1 MASLQGPRR
10 RNNTKSKS
18 KSKAKP
24 RAPSS
29 LKSTRPPLLLGSTR
43 AQPTKTTKTPVP
55 TAAAAAAA
63 APLSLS
69 SKHTRALINAH
80 HLLQKQLARAR
91 ARDDVDQVR
100 EIEAQIAAQ
109 GGLRS
114 YQLASR
120 TGQSAERGGDS
131 SRVLVRW
138 LERELDSRK
147 DALRRS
153 RRESRVKE
161 GRVSRTQK
169 PRRREHQDDDDDDDE
184 DGDEGEDESEGK
196 EDGDEDE
203 AEGEADDSD
212 GYGNGGHA
220 LGNHDPLATVSPIRI
235 LEIGA
240 LSTQNALNVKGV
252 TRVRRIDLRSSAE
265 GIEEMDFMQLPLPGE
280 GVARNNGGKDAGR
293 DGEQPPQG
301 GEGEGYY
308 DVLSLSLVLNYVPD
322 ARQRG
327 AMLKRTTLFFAP
339 PSSSSSSS
347 PSPSHSHS
355 HSKSQS
361 SPSSHSE
368 PHSNSH
374 SQPPAPTPPPT
385 QLLPCL
391 FLVLPSP
398 CLHNSRYL
406 TPPHLAAILNSL
418 GYRHLHTKTTR
429 KLHYSLWR
437 FDGPRARDEW
447 IHGGGDTVF
456 KKREI
461 NPGGGR
467 NNFCIVLE

>member
-1 MASLQGPRR
+1 MASLQGPQRR
-10 RNNTKSKS
+10 KNTKS

-29 LKSTRPPLLLGSTR
+29 LKSTRPPLLLGSSRTL
-43 AQPTKTTKTPVP
+43 PTTTTTKTTVP
-55 TAAAAAAA
+55 TAAA

-80 HLLQKQLARAR
+80 HLLQKRLARAR

-138 LERELDSRK
+138 LEGELKWRK

-169 PRRREHQDDDDDDDE
+169 PRRREPQHDDDDDDDGE
-184 DGDEGEDESEGK
+184 DGDDDEEGSEDEDQG
-196 EDGDEDE
+196 
-203 AEGEADDSD
+203 EGEADDSD
-212 GYGNGGHA
+212 GHGNDGHA
-220 LGNHDPLATVSPIRI
+220 LGTHDPPPTVSPIRI

-280 GVARNNGGKDAGR
+280 GVARNHGGKDAVR
-293 DGEQPPQG
+293 DGEQPPQEG
-301 GEGEGYY
+301 EGEGEGYY

-339 PSSSSSSS
+339 SS
-347 PSPSHSHS
+347 PSPSPP
-355 HSKSQS
+355 S
-361 SPSSHSE
+361 SPSSHPSSQ
-368 PHSNSH
+368 PHSQPH
-374 SQPPAPTPPPT
+374 AQPPAPTPTPT

-437 FDGPRARDEW
+437 FDGSGARDEW
-447 IHGGGDTVF
+447 IRGGGDDTVF

>member
-18 KSKAKP
+18 KAKP
-24 RAPSS
+24 KAPSS

-43 AQPTKTTKTPVP
+43 AQPTKTTKTAVP

-69 SKHTRALINAH
+69 SKHTRTLINTH
-80 HLLQKQLARAR
+80 HLLQKRLARAR
-91 ARDDVDQVR
+91 ARDDVDEVR
-100 EIEAQIAAQ
+100 QIEAQIAAQ
-109 GGLRS
+109 GGLKS

-153 RRESRVKE
+153 RRERRVKE

-169 PRRREHQDDDDDDDE
+169 PRRREHQDDDDDE
-184 DGDEGEDESEGK
+184 DGDEGEDEG
-196 EDGDEDE
+196 
-203 AEGEADDSD
+203 EGEADDSN
-212 GYGNGGHA
+212 GYGNDGHA
-220 LGNHDPLATVSPIRI
+220 LGTHGTPANVSPIRI

-252 TRVRRIDLRSSAE
+252 TRVRRIDLRSTAE

-280 GVARNNGGKDAGR
+280 GVARNNSSKGAVR
-293 DGEQPPQG
+293 DGEQPPQEG
-301 GEGEGYY
+301 EGDREGEGYY

-339 PSSSSSSS
+339 PSSSSSPS
-347 PSPSHSHS
+347 PSPSHSHC
-355 HSKSQS
+355 KSPSS

-374 SQPPAPTPPPT
+374 SQPPAPTPVPT

-391 FLVLPSP
+391 FLVLPLP

-447 IHGGGDTVF
+447 THGGGDTVF